1 MPDKGSIDY
10 IINDPCPTPIVKF
23 NTPIVKFNPSVVNE
37 FSGDLQTPRI
47 RPG

>member
-1 MPDKGSIDY
+1 MPDKGSINY
-10 IINDPCPTPIVKF
+10 IL
-23 NTPIVKFNPSVVNE
+23 NTPVVKFNPPIIKFNTSVVNE